1 MGSYLNPNNGY
12 FRQTLKNKI
21 YVDKSLL
28 IEKTNEII
36 GSNES
41 KLCVSRP
48 RRFGKSTD
56 ANMLVAYYSKGA
68 ESSSLFDSLKIAQS
82 NSYQEHLNK
91 HNVI

>member
-1 MGSYLNPNNGY
+1 MGTYINPNNDL
-12 FRQTLKNKI
+12 FKQILKNKI

-56 ANMLVAYYSKGA
+56 ACMLAAYYSKGA
-68 ESSSLFDSLKIAQS
+68 DSSSIFNSLI
-82 NSYQEHLNK
+82 
-91 HNVI
+91 